1 VEGLIYYD
9 EPHRFVDDRGF
20 FQEVFNGPR
29 MGQSSDDCGTLPL
42 SMVQM
47 NHSRSVKGV
56 LRGLHWQKPNPV
68 GKFVTCLHGRILDVV
83 VDIRQ
88 SSPTFKEWKAYELD
102 SERGQRLWVPE
113 GFAHGFVVISP
124 IADVLYLQS
133 APFDS
138 AGDRVLRWNDPAIGI
153 DWPVMLNKFIISE
166 KDKSAPLLS
175 ELPGDA
181 LFD

>member
-1 VEGLIYYD
+1 MEGLVYYD

-29 MGQSSDDCGTLPL
+29 MGHPLPEG
-42 SMVQM
+42 MVQM
-47 NHSRSVKGV
+47 NHSRSTKGV
-56 LRGLHWQKPNPV
+56 VRGLHWQMPNPV

-88 SSPTFKEWKAYELD
+88 SSDTFKKWAGYELD

-124 IADVLYLQS
+124 VADVLYLQS
-133 APFDS
+133 APFDPE
-138 AGDRVLRWNDPAIGI
+138 GDRVLRWNDPSIGI
-153 DWPVMLNKFIISE
+153 EWPVMVDEFTISE
-166 KDKSAPLLS
+166 KDKNAPLLS
-175 ELPGDA
+175 ELPEEA

>member
-29 MGQSSDDCGTLPL
+29 MGHPLPEG
-42 SMVQM
+42 MVQM
-47 NHSRSVKGV
+47 NHSRSTKGV
-56 LRGLHWQKPNPV
+56 VRGLHWQMPNPV

-88 SSPTFKEWKAYELD
+88 SSDTFKKWAGYELD

-124 IADVLYLQS
+124 VADVLYLQS
-133 APFDS
+133 APFDPE
-138 AGDRVLRWNDPAIGI
+138 GDRVLRWNDPSVGI
-153 DWPVMLNKFIISE
+153 EWPVMMDEFTISE
-166 KDKSAPLLS
+166 KDKNAPLLS
-175 ELPGDA
+175 ELPQEA

>member
-1 VEGLIYYD
+1 MEGLVYYD

-29 MGQSSDDCGTLPL
+29 MGHPLPEG
-42 SMVQM
+42 MVQM
-47 NHSRSVKGV
+47 NHSRSTKGV
-56 LRGLHWQKPNPV
+56 VRGLHWQMPNPV

-88 SSPTFKEWKAYELD
+88 SSDTFKKWAGYELD
-102 SERGQRLWVPE
+102 SARGQRLWVPE

-133 APFDS
+133 APFDPE
-138 AGDRVLRWNDPAIGI
+138 GDRVLRWNDPSIGI
-153 DWPVMLNKFIISE
+153 EWPVMVDEFTISE
-166 KDKSAPLLS
+166 KDKNAPLLS
-175 ELPGDA
+175 ELPEEA

>member
-29 MGQSSDDCGTLPL
+29 MGHPLPEG
-42 SMVQM
+42 MVQM
-47 NHSRSVKGV
+47 NHSRSTKGV
-56 LRGLHWQKPNPV
+56 VRGLHWQMPNPV

-88 SSPTFKEWKAYELD
+88 SSDTFKKWAGYELD

-124 IADVLYLQS
+124 VADVLYLQS
-133 APFDS
+133 APFDPE
-138 AGDRVLRWNDPAIGI
+138 GDRVLRWNDPSIGI
-153 DWPVMLNKFIISE
+153 EWPVMVDEFTISE
-166 KDKSAPLLS
+166 KDKNAPLLS
-175 ELPGDA
+175 ELPEEA

>member
-1 VEGLIYYD
+1 MEGLVYYD

-29 MGQSSDDCGTLPL
+29 MGHPLPEG
-42 SMVQM
+42 MVQM
-47 NHSRSVKGV
+47 NHSRSTKGV
-56 LRGLHWQKPNPV
+56 VRGLHWQMPNPV

-88 SSPTFKEWKAYELD
+88 SSDTFKKWAGYELD

-124 IADVLYLQS
+124 IADVVYLQS
-133 APFDS
+133 APFDPE
-138 AGDRVLRWNDPAIGI
+138 GDRVLRWNDPSIGI
-153 DWPVMLNKFIISE
+153 EWPVMVDEFTISE
-166 KDKSAPLLS
+166 KDKNAPLLS
-175 ELPGDA
+175 ELPEEA

>member
-1 VEGLIYYD
+1 MEGLVYYD

-29 MGQSSDDCGTLPL
+29 MGHPLPEG
-42 SMVQM
+42 MVQM
-47 NHSRSVKGV
+47 NHSRSTKGV
-56 LRGLHWQKPNPV
+56 VRGLHWQMPNPL

-88 SSPTFKEWKAYELD
+88 SSDTFKKWAGYELD

-133 APFDS
+133 APFDPE
-138 AGDRVLRWNDPAIGI
+138 GDRVLRWNDPSIGI
-153 DWPVMLNKFIISE
+153 EWPVMVDEFTISE
-166 KDKSAPLLS
+166 KDKNAPLLS
-175 ELPGDA
+175 ELPEEA

>member
-1 VEGLIYYD
+1 MEGLVYYD

-29 MGQSSDDCGTLPL
+29 MGHPLPEG
-42 SMVQM
+42 MVQM
-47 NHSRSVKGV
+47 NHSRSTKGV
-56 LRGLHWQKPNPV
+56 VRGLHWQMPNPV

-88 SSPTFKEWKAYELD
+88 SSATFKKWAGYELD

-133 APFDS
+133 APFDPE
-138 AGDRVLRWNDPAIGI
+138 GDRVLRWNDPSIGI
-153 DWPVMLNKFIISE
+153 EWPVMVDEFTISE
-166 KDKSAPLLS
+166 KDKNAPLLS
-175 ELPGDA
+175 ELPEEA

>member
-1 VEGLIYYD
+1 MEGLVYYD

-29 MGQSSDDCGTLPL
+29 MGHPLPEG
-42 SMVQM
+42 MVQM
-47 NHSRSVKGV
+47 NHSRSTKGV
-56 LRGLHWQKPNPV
+56 VRGLHWQMPNPV

-88 SSPTFKEWKAYELD
+88 SSDTFKKWAGYELD

-133 APFDS
+133 APFDPE
-138 AGDRVLRWNDPAIGI
+138 GDRVLRWNDPSIGI
-153 DWPVMLNKFIISE
+153 EWPVMVDEFTISE
-166 KDKSAPLLS
+166 KDKNAPLLS
-175 ELPGDA
+175 ELPEEA

>member
-1 VEGLIYYD
+1 MEGLVYYD

-29 MGQSSDDCGTLPL
+29 MGHPLPEG
-42 SMVQM
+42 MVQM
-47 NHSRSVKGV
+47 NHSRSTKGV
-56 LRGLHWQKPNPV
+56 VRGLHWQMPNPV
-68 GKFVTCLHGRILDVV
+68 GKFVTCFHGRILDVV

-88 SSPTFKEWKAYELD
+88 SSDTFKKWAGYELD

-133 APFDS
+133 APFDPE
-138 AGDRVLRWNDPAIGI
+138 GDRVLRWNDPSIGI
-153 DWPVMLNKFIISE
+153 EWPVMVDEFTISE
-166 KDKSAPLLS
+166 KDKNAPLLS
-175 ELPGDA
+175 ELPEEA

>member
-1 VEGLIYYD
+1 
-9 EPHRFVDDRGF
+9 
-20 FQEVFNGPR
+20 
-29 MGQSSDDCGTLPL
+29 
-42 SMVQM
+42 M
-47 NHSRSVKGV
+47 NHSRSTKGV
-56 LRGLHWQKPNPV
+56 VRGLHWQMPNPV

-88 SSPTFKEWKAYELD
+88 SSDTFKKWAGYELD

-133 APFDS
+133 APFDPE
-138 AGDRVLRWNDPAIGI
+138 GDRVLRWNDPSIGI
-153 DWPVMLNKFIISE
+153 EWPVMVDEFTISE
-166 KDKSAPLLS
+166 KDKNAPLLS
-175 ELPGDA
+175 ELPEEA

>member
-1 VEGLIYYD
+1 MEGLIYYD

-29 MGQSSDDCGTLPL
+29 MGHPLPEG
-42 SMVQM
+42 MVQM
-47 NHSRSVKGV
+47 NHSRSTKGV
-56 LRGLHWQKPNPV
+56 VRGLHWQMPNPV

-88 SSPTFKEWKAYELD
+88 SSDTFKKWAGYELD

-133 APFDS
+133 APFDPE
-138 AGDRVLRWNDPAIGI
+138 GDRVLRWNDPSIGI
-153 DWPVMLNKFIISE
+153 EWPVMVDEFTISE
-166 KDKSAPLLS
+166 KDKNAPLLS
-175 ELPGDA
+175 ELPEEA

>member
-1 VEGLIYYD
+1 MEGLIYYD

-29 MGQSSDDCGTLPL
+29 MGHPLPEG
-42 SMVQM
+42 MVQM
-47 NHSRSVKGV
+47 NHSRSTKGV
-56 LRGLHWQKPNPV
+56 VRGLHWQMPNPV

-88 SSPTFKEWKAYELD
+88 SSDTFKKWAGYELD

-124 IADVLYLQS
+124 VADVLYLQS
-133 APFDS
+133 APFDPE
-138 AGDRVLRWNDPAIGI
+138 GDRVLRWNDPSIGI
-153 DWPVMLNKFIISE
+153 EWPVMVDEFTISE
-166 KDKSAPLLS
+166 KDKNAPLLS
-175 ELPGDA
+175 ELPEEA